1 MENLPAKP
9 QITQE
14 DIDIFMNGRD
24 AQERIVNLEYHY
36 RDNFMQVYYRD
47 ENDNKCVSNV
57 PFYPFLWATKEACR
71 KLCNGNKNE
80 IRANLIRYHLSC
92 TGLDTKSLDG
102 QPVPE
107 IDNGYTVLFKA
118 EQPMSYSE
126 FKQFF
131 KTCGNPVWKRD
142 SSKADTPETPEEKIR
157 AKQYLEV
164 TPKEQFLIATGK
176 RFFKGYGDYN
186 GCLRMIFDLETT
198 GLDTRRDRIEQ
209 FGIWFNRQVNYRG
222 KKMDFHRIYD
232 VGGETEKEK
241 DESELENI
249 KNFLSIIRTF
259 KPDIIT
265 AHNGEA
271 FDWNIIMGACQRL
284 GTTIEALS
292 APYFNG
298 ESIHKEERES
308 ILKLGGEIEYY
319 RKTVVPGCIVTDSLH
334 AVRRA
339 QAMDSNMLEANLKY
353 VTKYAEMVKAN
364 RVYVPGDKISEIY
377 NDYEEK
383 YAFDDK
389 NGDWYIYEP
398 SYDDCTDKKGIDSAP
413 FHLYTKNKLLD
424 GYELVTGHYIVQRY
438 LLDDLYECDRVEHRF
453 NTTNFLICKILPLPF
468 EKCCTMG
475 TAGQWKSL
483 MLAWSYEHRLAVPM
497 SCENRTFTGGLS
509 RLLRTGY
516 VSREVKFDYNSLY
529 PSITLTWGIATRK
542 DISGVMLKMLE
553 YVLTKREE
561 YKGLKKKA
569 GKLVDAYENKLNEG
583 VSLDETENKD
593 YHQAMSDYA
602 FNDAKQMQMK
612 VLANS
617 FFGSY
622 GNQSVFNWGDLN
634 CAERITC
641 TGRQALR
648 LMIGY
653 FKKLQYA
660 PVVGDSFTGDT
671 PLFIKYERTGLID
684 IKPISEIMDKSKV
697 EIDALGREYDY
708 SKKDYKVLCRNG
720 WVEPSYCY
728 RHKTNKDV
736 YEVTDGETRVEVTQ
750 DHSLFNSDKE
760 KIKPSEI
767 TESTNLEYY
776 DGKISPAKEINCSNE
791 DESIENSAKD
801 LAEGKTDRVNI
812 KYLNA
817 DKRAKKIFYNM
828 FMKYQRDDII
838 YSKTCFAGILYLKN
852 E

>member
-36 RDNFMQVYYRD
+36 RDNFIQVYYRD
-47 ENDNKCVSNV
+47 ENDNKCVSNE
-57 PFYPFLWATKEACR
+57 PFYPFLWATKDACR

-80 IRANLIRYHLSC
+80 IRANLIKFHLSC
-92 TGLDTKSLDG
+92 TGLDTNSLEG
-102 QPVPE
+102 KTVPE

-118 EQPMSYSE
+118 ERPMSYSE

-131 KTCGNPVWKRD
+131 KACGNPVWKRD
-142 SSKADTPETPEEKIR
+142 SSKNDIPETPEEEIR
-157 AKQYLEV
+157 EKQYLEV
-164 TPKEQFLIATGK
+164 TPKEQFLITTGK

-198 GLDTRRDRIEQ
+198 GLDTRHDRIEQ

-222 KKMDFHRIYD
+222 EKMDFHRIYD
-232 VGGETEKEK
+232 VKGETEEEK
-241 DESELENI
+241 DASELKNI

-271 FDWNIIMGACQRL
+271 FDWNIIIGACQRL

-319 RKTVVPGCIVTDSLH
+319 RKTIVPGCIVTDSLH

-339 QAMDSNMLEANLKY
+339 QALDSNMLEANLKY
-353 VTKYAEMVKAN
+353 VTKYAEMVKSN
-364 RVYVPGDKISEIY
+364 RVYVPGDRISEIY
-377 NDYEEK
+377 NDYEER

-398 SYDDCTDKKGIDSAP
+398 FYEDCTDKKGIDSAP
-413 FHLYTKNKLLD
+413 FHLYTKNRLLD

-453 NTTNFLICKILPLPF
+453 NTTNFLICKILPIPF

-483 MLAWSYEHRLAVPM
+483 MLAWSYEHRLAIPM
-497 SCENRTFTGGLS
+497 SAPSKPFTGGLS

-516 VSREVKFDYNSLY
+516 VNREVKFDYNSLY
-529 PSITLTWGIATRK
+529 PSITLTWGISTRK

-569 GKLVDAYENKLNEG
+569 GKLVDAYEDKLNEG
-583 VSLDETENKD
+583 MSLDENENKD

-622 GNQSVFNWGDLN
+622 GNQTVFNWGDLN

-641 TGRQALR
+641 TGRQSLR
-648 LMIGY
+648 LMIGHFNNLGY
-653 FKKLQYA
+653 S
-660 PVVGDSFTGDT
+660 PIVGDSFTGDT
-671 PLFIKYERTGLID
+671 PLFIKYINSGLID
-684 IKPISEIMDKSKV
+684 IKPIAELIDEAQIKV
-697 EIDALGREYDY
+697 DMLGREYDY
-708 SKKDYKVLCRNG
+708 SQKSYQVLCRSG
-720 WVEPSYCY
+720 WVTPSYCY
-728 RHKTNKDV
+728 RHKTNKDI
-736 YEVTDGETRVEVTQ
+736 YEVIDGETRVSVTQ
-750 DHSLFNSDKE
+750 DHSLFNSNKE

-767 TESTNLEYY
+767 SEGTSLEYFEGQIDSDVMIPCY
-776 DGKISPAKEINCSNE
+776 GEDGLTKSFAK
-791 DESIENSAKD
+791 K
-801 LAEGKTDRVNI
+801 LAEGEIDRVPVL
-812 KYLNA
+812 YLNS
-817 DKRAKKIFYNM
+817 DFNTKKLFYKT
-828 FMKYQRDDII
+828 FMEYQRENMN
-838 YSKTCFAGILYLKN
+838 YSKTCLAGLLFLRK
-852 E
+852 